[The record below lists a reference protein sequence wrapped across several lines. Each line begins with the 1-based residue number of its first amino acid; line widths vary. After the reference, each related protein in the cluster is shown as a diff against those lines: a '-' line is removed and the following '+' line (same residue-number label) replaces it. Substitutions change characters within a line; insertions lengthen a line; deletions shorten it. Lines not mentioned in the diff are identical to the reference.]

1 MATAGS
7 GDVLCGILCGLFGYS
22 KADAPLCAACGAYIN
37 GMAGEYAQAQTG
49 PVGMLSSDTVGQIAR
64 AVRELTAQQGS
75 GGMITWIFSGEGLY
89 MGLKSIRRAA
99 VLASPPGR

>member
-1 MATAGS
+1 MITDGAQTYLCSRGCPGMATAGS

-64 AVRELTAQQGS
+64 AVRELTAQQDQV
-75 GGMITWIFSGEGLY
+75 E
-89 MGLKSIRRAA
+89 
-99 VLASPPGR
+99 